1 MDLDG
6 LAYALHP
13 MAVGDIP
20 TVAAIENI
28 VFTLPWSPSS
38 FRYEVKNNSSS
49 VYLVLRYGPW
59 SCSHT
64 SPLLRPV
71 RRLLRPGR
79 QDSSLLGYAGFWMMV
94 DEAHICTL
102 ALRAEWR
109 GRGLGELLLASLI
122 DKAMEYPVQMVTL
135 EVRVSNTV
143 AQSLY
148 RKYGFQIV
156 GRRKRYYSDNG
167 EDAYIMSTD
176 SIRSDDYLAHLGALS
191 RGLRERILASTQT
204 APSRV

>member
-6 LAYALHP
+6 LPYALDP

-20 TVAAIENI
+20 TVTAIENI

-38 FRYEVKNNSSS
+38 FRYEVVDNASS
-49 VYLVLRYGPW
+49 VYLVLRYRPW
-59 SCSHT
+59 SRPDT

-79 QDSSLLGYAGFWMMV
+79 QDLSVLGYAGFWMMV

-102 ALRAEWR
+102 ALRPEWR

-122 DKAMEYPVQMVTL
+122 EKAMEHPVQMVTL
-135 EVRVSNTV
+135 EVRVGNTV

-148 RKYGFQIV
+148 RKYGFQVV

-167 EDAYIMSTD
+167 EDAHIMSTD
-176 SIRSDDYLAHLGALS
+176 DIRSDDYLAHLEGLS
-191 RGLRERILASTQT
+191 RHLRERILTSTQS
-204 APSRV
+204 APSAG